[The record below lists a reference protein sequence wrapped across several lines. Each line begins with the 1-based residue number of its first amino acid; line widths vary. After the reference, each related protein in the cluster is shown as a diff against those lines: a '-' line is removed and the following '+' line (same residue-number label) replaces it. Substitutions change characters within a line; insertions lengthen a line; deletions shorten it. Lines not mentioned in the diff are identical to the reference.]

1 MLTEILYN
9 HSGQRM
15 SENLGVGFKF
25 YCICKQ
31 EWTTQRHKQ
40 HSAQHNEHDEYKQ
53 NGKNNARTDKKM
65 SNTDHPNK
73 AGVGSGRN
81 G

>member
-1 MLTEILYN
+1 
-9 HSGQRM
+9 M

-53 NGKNNARTDKKM
+53 NGKNNAEKIKRRAIRTIPIKLGWEVDYVLGMDK
-65 SNTDHPNK
+65 
-73 AGVGSGRN
+73 
-81 G
+81 